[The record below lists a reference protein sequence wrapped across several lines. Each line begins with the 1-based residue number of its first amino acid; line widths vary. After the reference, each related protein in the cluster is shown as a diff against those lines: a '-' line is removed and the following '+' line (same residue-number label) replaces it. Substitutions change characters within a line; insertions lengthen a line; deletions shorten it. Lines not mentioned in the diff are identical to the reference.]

1 MDWLGLAAILALGG
15 AGIWIFRQVFKPS
28 GSPKGPPAPSAE
40 PLQMAPTPLPPS
52 RVLPWE
58 GDGDFETQVEGE
70 SLYQDALLSI
80 VGEKTEESQEFET
93 RAILAP
99 ELFNGNRLYAVMIA
113 GKKVGYLES
122 PMTLVLNEM
131 VARNNMGV
139 VAFEVEAMITG
150 GWKRAGSEGMFG
162 VVLDLI
168 DEDDAE
174 DD

>member
-1 MDWLGLAAILALGG
+1 MEWGGLVAILALGA
-15 AGIWIFRQVFKPS
+15 AGVWIFWQVFKPS
-28 GSPKGPPAPSAE
+28 AVPSSPPTLGAE
-40 PLQMAPTPLPPS
+40 PDQAAPKPLTPS

-58 GDGDFETQVEGE
+58 GDGDYETQVEGE

-80 VGEKTEESQEFET
+80 VGEKTEDSQEFEI

-99 ELFNGNRLYAVMIA
+99 EQFNGNRLYAVMIE

-131 VARNNMGV
+131 VARNGMGV

-150 GWKRAGSEGMFG
+150 GWKRPGSEGMFG
-162 VVLDLI
+162 VVLDLV
-168 DEDDAE
+168 DEDDRE